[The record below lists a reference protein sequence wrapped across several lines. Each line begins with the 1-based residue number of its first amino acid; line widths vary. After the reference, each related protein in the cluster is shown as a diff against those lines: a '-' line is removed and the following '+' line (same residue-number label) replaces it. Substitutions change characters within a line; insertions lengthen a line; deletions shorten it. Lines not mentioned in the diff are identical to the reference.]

1 MRFFCPAWSTRLAS
15 TPRGSGYSARRHSTS
30 LTKGATRIWLWILD
44 GGLTFSFAA
53 QVPLRDAGL
62 PAASQVPPVGPP
74 PAARASEQVS
84 PAGPARTPFACVDL
98 VARLQHWHDRPEHR
112 GQPDGAGD
120 ADELRLLAARAGWLV
135 GVLARLVNIIQVGSF
150 LTSIASH
157 VSSSTVWPD
166 HQAGEAT
173 QRLQHHRPPTPRP
186 AN

>member
-1 MRFFCPAWSTRLAS
+1 MTHRRLAS
-15 TPRGSGYSARRHSTS
+15 LQNKLVHTCVTQILLRTFPSSTYAPLLCS
-30 LTKGATRIWLWILD
+30 LEHTAGLNPKGFRIFRPTTQYFTHQRCDSNLAMDSRWRVD
-44 GGLTFSFAA
+44 VFVFVCTA

-135 GVLARLVNIIQVGSF
+135 GVLGRPL
-150 LTSIASH
+150 
-157 VSSSTVWPD
+157 WPR
-166 HQAGEAT
+166 E
-173 QRLQHHRPPTPRP
+173 
-186 AN
+186 